1 MYRLYGMLKPAARLT
16 GVRATLHKLLEK
28 RDEEGI
34 KEACLVAEDYI
45 QELEEAIVTGQ
56 FLQDTY
62 YFDPDL
68 VDEAPVFSP
77 EEEEFARSG
86 VFVEVA

>member
-1 MYRLYGMLKPAARLT
+1 
-16 GVRATLHKLLEK
+16 
-28 RDEEGI
+28 
-34 KEACLVAEDYI
+34 
-45 QELEEAIVTGQ
+45 LEEAIVTGQ

-68 VDEAPVFSP
+68 VDQAPVFSP

>member
-1 MYRLYGMLKPAARLT
+1 MLKRAARLT
-16 GVRATLHKLLEK
+16 GVRSTLQKLLDK
-28 RDEEGI
+28 GDEEGI
-34 KEACLVAEDYI
+34 KEACLVAQDYI
-45 QELEEAIVTGQ
+45 KDLEQAIVSGN
-56 FLQDTY
+56 FLQETY

-68 VDEAPVFSP
+68 VDQAPVFTP

>member
-1 MYRLYGMLKPAARLT
+1 M
-16 GVRATLHKLLEK
+16 KLLNFHS
-28 RDEEGI
+28 
-34 KEACLVAEDYI
+34 LVAEDYI
-45 QELEEAIVTGQ
+45 QELEEAIVTGL